1 MGKQQNRYT
10 DEFKNMIVELHG
22 QGKTIQ
28 YLMSEYGLS
37 KAALY
42 KWIKERQ
49 EITVDQ
55 EQISALEVKL
65 MKAKIKELEMEN
77 DILKKAMTIF
87 AKK

>member
-1 MGKQQNRYT
+1 
-10 DEFKNMIVELHG
+10 
-22 QGKTIQ
+22 
-28 YLMSEYGLS
+28 MSEYGLS
-37 KAALY
+37 KATLY

-55 EQISALEVKL
+55 EQISAFEVKL
-65 MKAKIKELEMEN
+65 MITKTEELEKEN

>member
-1 MGKQQNRYT
+1 MSKQQNRYN
-10 DEFKNMIVELHG
+10 DEFKSMIVELHG
-22 QGKTIQ
+22 QGKTVQ
-28 YLMSEYGLS
+28 ELMREYGLS
-37 KAALY
+37 KATLY

-55 EQISALEVKL
+55 EQISVLEVKL
-65 MKAKIKELEMEN
+65 MKAKIRELEMEN